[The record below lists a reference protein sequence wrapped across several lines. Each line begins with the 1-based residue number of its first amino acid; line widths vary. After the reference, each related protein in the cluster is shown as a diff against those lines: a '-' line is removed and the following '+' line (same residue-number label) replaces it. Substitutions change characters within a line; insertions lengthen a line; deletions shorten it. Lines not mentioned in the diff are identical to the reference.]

1 MGWKVER
8 DGWRKMS
15 LKSCGDGRLYS
26 LLYSVTEIFTCI
38 LKSGKELAEGF

>member
-15 LKSCGDGRLYS
+15 LKSCGDRLYS
-26 LLYSVTEIFTCI
+26 LLYIVTEIFTCI